1 MRTEVLRVEKLSKAF
16 GRGDQRRMVL
26 NSVSFAVEEGEY
38 VAICGPSGCGKSTLL
53 NILALLDA
61 PDSGDYFIDGLKVSD
76 FTAEQRAMLRSR
88 RVGMVFQAFNLIDEM
103 SVADNVALP
112 LHYRGDARHKR
123 LARALE
129 CLDKVGLAD
138 KAGLYPYELSGGQQQ
153 RVSIARALAADSGIL
168 LVDEPTG
175 NLDSVNGDAVMELLA
190 DLNRQGTTICLV
202 THDPRYASQAH
213 RRIELLDG
221 LVVQAQEAA

>member
-1 MRTEVLRVEKLSKAF
+1 MRTEVLRVEGLSKAF

-26 NSVSFAVEEGEY
+26 NGVSFVVEEGEY
-38 VAICGPSGCGKSTLL
+38 IAICGPSGCGKSTLL

-112 LHYRGDARHKR
+112 LHYRGDTRQKR

-138 KAGLYPYELSGGQQQ
+138 KASHFPYELSGGQQQ

-168 LVDEPTG
+168 FVDEPTG

-221 LVVQAQEAA
+221 LVVPAQEAA